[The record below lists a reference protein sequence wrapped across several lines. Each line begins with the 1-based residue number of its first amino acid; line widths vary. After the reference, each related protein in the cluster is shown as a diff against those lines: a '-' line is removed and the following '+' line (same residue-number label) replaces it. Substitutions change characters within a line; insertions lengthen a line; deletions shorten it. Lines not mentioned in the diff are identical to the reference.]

1 MARRE
6 SGPRPD
12 AYIARLAA
20 RRRLAASGL
29 EVVQALTIKGNLA
42 ITGSAGTAYYG
53 VNAFNGYPGS
63 VVNGNFSYT
72 GNSAPLYISNLTV
85 KGNFNHSGN
94 TSANQIQPGALTVL
108 GNSTIA

>member
-29 EVVQALTIKGNLA
+29 EVVQALTIKGGNLA
-42 ITGSAGTAYYG
+42 ISGSAGTAYYG
-53 VNAFNGYPGS
+53 VNAFNAAYPGS

-85 KGNFNHSGN
+85 KR
-94 TSANQIQPGALTVL
+94 QLQPQRQHEREP
-108 GNSTIA
+108 